1 MEGVEE
7 VMEGA
12 AEKVILDQNEHV
24 VVVEATSMDLEGAV
38 VKDYRE
44 GAVVKAAIDKD
55 EGVVQALEGG
65 FEEVT

>member
-1 MEGVEE
+1 MEGVED